1 MNGGEVIARTLKAA
15 GAEYIFGIAVG
26 SQSPFVMEAIRLGMN
41 MVTVRDEK
49 DAALMATS
57 YGRVS
62 GKPGICLASGP
73 GAAHLALGMYE
84 AFNSCNA
91 IVTITGDAGMASRW
105 RSGSTYMDQEML
117 FRPLTKWTVRAESL
131 EALPAIMNR
140 ALRVATTGSPG
151 PVSIIVANSLFA
163 AQGDF
168 DVPEQAETIRY
179 PALRLPPAAEAVEEA
194 AELLLA
200 ARKPAIVVG
209 GGVALS
215 QATSELLEL
224 AELLGIPVA
233 TSHMAHG
240 AFPSAHPLSA
250 GVMGGAVAGNRGI
263 IANGVVSEADALLVV
278 GTRLDGRTTLGH
290 TLVNPGAKLIQ
301 VDIDPQEIG
310 SNHPVQVGI
319 VADAKLTLAALK
331 NTLEKRV
338 AKTAA
343 VAETPRARE
352 IAAMVEEC
360 RLEFAPQV
368 NADTTP
374 IKTPRLMREIQSFI
388 NPNTIVVVDAG
399 ACSYWAPAYLDLTPD
414 NQALY
419 PRGAAAIG
427 SSLPMAL
434 GAQLANPNKRVICLA
449 GDGAYGYNIM
459 ELETAV
465 RMNLP
470 VVSIVINN
478 GNLGMERRGY
488 LAYAGEVPAGAVSF
502 SPQDFS
508 KIAQAYDCFGIRVE
522 RPEAI
527 HDAIAAALASG
538 RPAVV
543 DVVTDPA
550 DSDSDRT
557 RPWRS
562 Y

>member
-1 MNGGEVIARTLKAA
+1 LQCDRIDHGRCRCGQSV
-15 GAEYIFGIAVG
+15 AVW
-26 SQSPFVMEAIRLGMN
+26 QHVH
-41 MVTVRDEK
+41 
-49 DAALMATS
+49 
-57 YGRVS
+57 
-62 GKPGICLASGP
+62 GP
-73 GAAHLALGMYE
+73 GDVVPPPHQ
-84 AFNSCNA
+84 
-91 IVTITGDAGMASRW
+91 VDRASRVVGDVT
-105 RSGSTYMDQEML
+105 RHHG
-117 FRPLTKWTVRAESL
+117 P
-131 EALPAIMNR
+131 
-140 ALRVATTGSPG
+140 SP
-151 PVSIIVANSLFA
+151 
-163 AQGDF
+163 DF
-168 DVPEQAETIRY
+168 DIPEHAETIRY
-179 PALRLPPAAEAVEEA
+179 PALRLPPPADALEA
-194 AELLLA
+194 ATELLLA

-215 QATSELLEL
+215 QATGELLQL

-263 IANGVVSEADALLVV
+263 IANGIVSEADALLIV
-278 GTRLDGRTTLGH
+278 GTRLDGRATLGH
-290 TLVNPGAKLIQ
+290 TLVAPGAKLIQ

-310 SNHPVQVGI
+310 SNYPVQVGI
-319 VADAKLTLAALK
+319 VADAKLALAALTA
-331 NTLEKRV
+331 TLEKRV
-338 AKTAA
+338 TKPAA
-343 VAETPRARE
+343 VAETPRAKE

-368 NADTTP
+368 NADTMP
-374 IKTPRLMREIQSFI
+374 IKTPRLMRELQSFI
-388 NPNTIVVVDAG
+388 NPETIVVVDAG

-465 RMNLP
+465 RMHLP
-470 VVSIVINN
+470 VVSVVINN

-488 LAYAGEVPAGAVSF
+488 LAYAGEVPAEAVSF

-543 DVVTDPA
+543 DVVTDPE